1 MICAQHMGSR
11 SLWAVVRETY
21 RDAGLKPPRN
31 PRSIGSGAEM
41 LMMISFF
48 IFRVW
53 LSDTSTRSRLW
64 MAQHFVTARKDGCER
79 WHDSEKKWFQTER
92 FKFFWGCHMD
102 DMDGTYRHTCSTP
115 SSHVTCLP
123 FIFTQIWTC
132 FFSCEASQ
140 AWQFANSFEVCF
152 YTYMAVLIYRTQE
165 GWGILSISRKTF
177 RKPIAWVGL
186 DATLH

>member
-1 MICAQHMGSR
+1 MGSR
-11 SLWAVVRETY
+11 SLWAETTK
-21 RDAGLKPPRN
+21 KP
-31 PRSIGSGAEM
+31 SIGSGAEM

-79 WHDSEKKWFQTER
+79 WHDSGKKWLQTER
-92 FKFFWGCHMD
+92 FKFFWGCDMD
-102 DMDGTYRHTCSTP
+102 DMDGTYRHTCSTR

-140 AWQFANSFEVCF
+140 AWQFATSFEVCL

-177 RKPIAWVGL
+177 RKPTAWVGL